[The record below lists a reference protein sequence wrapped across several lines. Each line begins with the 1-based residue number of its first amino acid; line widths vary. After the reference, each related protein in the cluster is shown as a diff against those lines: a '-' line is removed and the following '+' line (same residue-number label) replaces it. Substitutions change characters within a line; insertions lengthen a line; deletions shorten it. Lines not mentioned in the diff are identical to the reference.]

1 MTAPV
6 LDLAPEPD
14 VDRVAEAALLVTDR
28 LTDPLLYFELV
39 DLCRDHPAKAAQII
53 MCLSAWHDGAD
64 PETLAE
70 RAEAAARP
78 EIDWRAVNWVV
89 TERLRMPLN
98 RAERREVIMQLA
110 GKANDTEIG
119 NLLDL
124 SGDAVMQLRRRMG
137 LVA

>member
-6 LDLAPEPD
+6 LDLAPEAD

-28 LTDPLLYFELV
+28 LTDPQLYFELV

-53 MCLSAWHDGAD
+53 MCLAAWHDGAD

-98 RAERREVIMQLA
+98 RAERREVILQLA